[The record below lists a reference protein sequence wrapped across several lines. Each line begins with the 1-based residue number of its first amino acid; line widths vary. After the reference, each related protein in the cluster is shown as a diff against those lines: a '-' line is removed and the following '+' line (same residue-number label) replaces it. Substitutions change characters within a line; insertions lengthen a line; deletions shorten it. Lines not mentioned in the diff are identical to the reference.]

1 VILTRRGPSPRATG
15 GGVGWPSPHGARR
28 ARTGEEDGMDVV
40 ALLML
45 AILLLACAFGRM
57 A

>member
-28 ARTGEEDGMDVV
+28 ARTGEGDGRDGV

-45 AILLLACAFGRM
+45 AILLLACAFGSM
-57 A
+57 E